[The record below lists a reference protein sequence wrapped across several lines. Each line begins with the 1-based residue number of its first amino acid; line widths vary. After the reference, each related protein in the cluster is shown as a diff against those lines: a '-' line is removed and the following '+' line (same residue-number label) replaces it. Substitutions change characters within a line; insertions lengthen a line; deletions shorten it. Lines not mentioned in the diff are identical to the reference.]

1 MYLHKQDLEKML
13 EILQKFTD
21 TETVK
26 VEQDGSSGIG
36 TTTTMR
42 FSTTVNN
49 VEGDFIVTIS
59 GVENW

>member
-1 MYLHKQDLEKML
+1 MHLHKQDLEKML
-13 EILQKFTD
+13 GILQKFPD

-26 VEQDGSSGIG
+26 VKQDSSSGIG

>member
-1 MYLHKQDLEKML
+1 
-13 EILQKFTD
+13 LQKFPD

-26 VEQDGSSGIG
+26 VKQDSSSGIG
-36 TTTTMR
+36 TTTTMQ